1 MPVTASSDAR
11 GVSLTITADHG
22 MVDVP
27 LEARPDI
34 ATDAD
39 LDAGVRHVSGEPRCV
54 QLHVRPGARDDVV
67 DTSRAGFDA
76 YLTDRARQGD
86 TTVAPPEGFVHCSY
100 FWVLDGPRAGEGDI
114 VGFLAL
120 RHTLTEVLYEAIG
133 HIGYSV
139 RPSARGRG
147 VAAGALM
154 LGLDEARALGVEQV
168 LVCCSTENPA
178 SRAVIEKCGGQFEDV
193 RSHPAFPGETRRY
206 WFGSPPF
213 PQGPTA

>member
-1 MPVTASSDAR
+1 M
-11 GVSLTITADHG
+11 LTLI
-22 MVDVP
+22 
-27 LEARPDI
+27 RPDAARYDDWKDAFDEFG
-34 ATDAD
+34 ATPKD
-39 LDAGVRHVSGEPRCV
+39 GTGYR
-54 QLHVRPGARDDVV
+54 RDDVV

-76 YLTDRARQGD
+76 YLADRARQGD

-120 RHTLTEVLYEAIG
+120 RHTLTEGVYEAIG

-139 RPSARGRG
+139 RPGARGRG

-213 PQGPTA
+213 TQGPTA